1 MSLVTHE
8 EKIEKVKS
16 FLLDSVNEYIVI
28 YGEASSGKFITVNQA
43 YNILSDEQK
52 SQIYLTIFR
61 KGEKATRHGEKTA
74 PYKKVVVLRS
84 EYDWQA
90 EEYIN
95 DYEALSV
102 EFLADPTYVQYSV
115 YNLNIEF
122 RKWLRNYPLEKLV
135 YGQDDVLIYMIAMRD
150 EFIILN
156 QALSRANVLMY
167 RYGVKG
173 QPVSATFTDTEI
185 VIVGVKYPRVF

>member
-16 FLLDSVNEYIVI
+16 FLLDSINEYMVI

-43 YNILSDEQK
+43 YNILSDDQK
-52 SQIYLTIFR
+52 SQLYLTIFR
-61 KGEKATRHGEKTA
+61 KGEKTTRLGEKTA
-74 PYKKVVVLRS
+74 PYKKTVILRS
-84 EYDWQA
+84 ELDWQA

-95 DYEALSV
+95 DYEALSIK
-102 EFLADPTYVQYSV
+102 FLADPTYVQYSV
-115 YNLNIEF
+115 YNLNNEF
-122 RKWLRNYPLEKLV
+122 RKWLRSYPLEKLV

-150 EFIILN
+150 EFIVLN

-167 RYGVKG
+167 NYGIKR
-173 QPVSATFTDTEI
+173 QPISATFTDTEI
-185 VIVGVKYPRVF
+185 VIIGVKYPRIL

>member
-1 MSLVTHE
+1 MSLTSHD
-8 EKIEKVKS
+8 EKIDKVKS
-16 FLLDSVNEYIVI
+16 FLLDSVSEYIVI
-28 YGEASSGKFITVNQA
+28 YGEASSGKFVTVNQA
-43 YNILSDEQK
+43 YNILSYDQK
-52 SQIYLTIFR
+52 SQLYLTIFR
-61 KGEKATRHGEKTA
+61 KGEKTTRYGEKTA

-84 EYDWQA
+84 ELDWQA

-102 EFLADPTYVQYSV
+102 EFLADPTYIQYSI

-122 RKWLRNYPLEKLV
+122 RKWLRNYPIEKLV

-150 EFIILN
+150 EFIVLN
-156 QALSRANVLMY
+156 QGLSRANVLMY
-167 RYGVKG
+167 KYGIKG
-173 QPVSATFTDTEI
+173 NPVSATFTDTEI